1 MVSTDNWS
9 HSTLLTRSALLFC
22 ASVAVA
28 AMGFGA
34 GAVETKVNVPVTEP
48 SKSIVL
54 DPVVFGSSAGK
65 SSLKAAPATW
75 SSRSNVRWNARWDI
89 NGRYLV

>member
-1 MVSTDNWS
+1 MAPNHNLSRSTIV
-9 HSTLLTRSALLFC
+9 TRAALLLC
-22 ASVAVA
+22 AGVAVV
-28 AMGFGA
+28 AMTVGA
-34 GAVETKVNVPVTEP
+34 GASKVTVDS

-65 SSLKAAPATW
+65 PGLKAAPATW
-75 SSRSNVRWNARWDI
+75 SSRSNVRWNARWDS